1 MEIKVI
7 YIVEVIKINRQILK
21 EYFFIAIGS
30 FFVALGVYY
39 FMVPE
44 NLATGGVSGLSIVL
58 NNYINIPISFINFFL
73 NFMLF
78 ILGFIFLGKEFGG
91 KTIFSVIFLSLFMY
105 LMETFFPVSSP
116 VTDEI
121 LLNLICGIVISAIG
135 LSIVFNQNASTGGTD
150 IVAKILN
157 KYFNMDIGKGL
168 MTADVIVVAL
178 AFFTY
183 GVQTG
188 IVGAFGWFLNGVVVN
203 YFLDGFSVKNEVVII
218 SDKPDE
224 IKKYIFDKLDRGVTL
239 YKAEGGY
246 TNEEKD
252 IIVTILDRKQYYILK
267 KQLKIIDPKVFVT
280 VRTVQEVYGFGFS
293 KF

>member
-1 MEIKVI
+1 M
-7 YIVEVIKINRQILK
+7 IKISKQIIK

-30 FFVALGVYY
+30 FFVSVGVYY

-44 NLATGGVSGLSIVL
+44 NLATGGISGLSIVL
-58 NNYINIPISFINFFL
+58 SNYISIPISIINFSL
-73 NFMLF
+73 NLVLF
-78 ILGFIFLGKEFGG
+78 IMGFIFLGKEFGG
-91 KTIFSVIFLSLFMY
+91 KTIFSVVFISLFMY
-105 LMETFFPVSSP
+105 LMETFFPVLTP

-121 LLNLICGIVISAIG
+121 LLNLICGIVLSAIG

-157 KYFNMDIGKGL
+157 KYFNMDMGKGL

-218 SDKPDE
+218 SHKHDE
-224 IKKYIFDKLDRGVTL
+224 IKEYIFDKLDRGVTL

-252 IIVTILDRKQYYILK
+252 IIVTILDRKEYYILK
-267 KQLKIIDPKVFVT
+267 KQLKTIDPNVFVT

>member
-1 MEIKVI
+1 MSK
-7 YIVEVIKINRQILK
+7 QTLK
-21 EYFFIAIGS
+21 EYFFIAAGS
-30 FFVALGVYY
+30 FFVSVGVYY

-44 NLATGGVSGLSIVL
+44 NLATGGISGLSIVL
-58 NNYINIPISFINFFL
+58 SNYINIPISIINFSL
-73 NFMLF
+73 NLILF
-78 ILGFIFLGKEFGG
+78 IMGFIFLGKEFGG
-91 KTIFSVIFLSLFMY
+91 KTIFSVVFISLFMY
-105 LMETFFPVSSP
+105 LMETFFPVSKP

-121 LLNLICGIVISAIG
+121 LLNLICGIVLSAIG

-157 KYFNMDIGKGL
+157 KYFNMDMGKGL
-168 MTADVIVVAL
+168 MAADVIVVAL

-218 SDKPDE
+218 SNKHDE
-224 IKKYIFDKLDRGVTL
+224 IKNYIFDKLDRGVTL

-252 IIVTILDRKQYYILK
+252 IIVTILDRKEYYILK
-267 KQLKIIDPKVFVT
+267 KQLKIIDPDVFVT

>member
-1 MEIKVI
+1 
-7 YIVEVIKINRQILK
+7 
-21 EYFFIAIGS
+21 
-30 FFVALGVYY
+30 
-39 FMVPE
+39 
-44 NLATGGVSGLSIVL
+44 
-58 NNYINIPISFINFFL
+58 
-73 NFMLF
+73 
-78 ILGFIFLGKEFGG
+78 
-91 KTIFSVIFLSLFMY
+91 
-105 LMETFFPVSSP
+105 ETFFPVSAP

-168 MTADVIVVAL
+168 MTADVIVVVA

-183 GVQTG
+183 GIQTG

-218 SDKPDE
+218 SENPDE

-246 TNEEKD
+246 TNEEKN
-252 IIVTILDRKQYYILK
+252 IIVTILDRKEYYILK

>member
-1 MEIKVI
+1 M
-7 YIVEVIKINRQILK
+7 IKINRQTLK

-58 NNYINIPISFINFFL
+58 NNYISIPISFINFFL
-73 NFMLF
+73 NFILF

-105 LMETFFPVSSP
+105 MMETFFPVSAP

-168 MTADVIVVAL
+168 MTADVIVVVS

-183 GVQTG
+183 GIQTG

-218 SDKPDE
+218 SENPDE

-246 TNEEKD
+246 TNEEKN
-252 IIVTILDRKQYYILK
+252 IIVTILDRKEYYILK

>member
-1 MEIKVI
+1 MKLSN
-7 YIVEVIKINRQILK
+7 EVIKINKETLK
-21 EYFFIAIGS
+21 EYITIAFGS

-44 NLATGGVSGLSIVL
+44 NLATGGISGLSIVL
-58 NNYINIPISFINFFL
+58 SNYISIPISIINFSL
-73 NFMLF
+73 NLILF
-78 ILGFIFLGKEFGG
+78 IVGFIFLGKEFGG
-91 KTIFSVIFLSLFMY
+91 KTIFSVLILSFFMY
-105 LMETFFPVSSP
+105 LMETYYPVSEP
-116 VTDEI
+116 VTNDT
-121 LLNLICGIVISAIG
+121 LLNLMCGIILAAIG

-157 KYFNMDIGKGL
+157 KYFNMDMGKGL
-168 MTADVIVVAL
+168 MAADVIVVAS

-183 GVQTG
+183 GLQTG
-188 IVGAFGWFLNGVVVN
+188 IIGAFGWFLNGIVVN
-203 YFLDGFSVKNEVVII
+203 YFIDGFSVKNEVVII
-218 SDKPDE
+218 SNKHEE
-224 IKKYIFDKLDRGVTL
+224 IKHYIFDKLDRGVTL

-252 IIVTILDRKQYYILK
+252 IIVTILDRKEYYILK
-267 KQLKIIDPKVFVT
+267 KHLKIIDPNVFVT

>member
-1 MEIKVI
+1 MSK
-7 YIVEVIKINRQILK
+7 QTLK
-21 EYFFIAIGS
+21 EYFFIAAGS
-30 FFVALGVYY
+30 FFVSVGVYY

-44 NLATGGVSGLSIVL
+44 NLATGGISGLSIVL
-58 NNYINIPISFINFFL
+58 SNYINIPISIINFSL
-73 NFMLF
+73 NLILF
-78 ILGFIFLGKEFGG
+78 IMGFIFLGKEFGG
-91 KTIFSVIFLSLFMY
+91 KTIFSVVFISLFMY
-105 LMETFFPVSSP
+105 LMETFFPVSKP

-121 LLNLICGIVISAIG
+121 LLNLICGIVLSAIG

-157 KYFNMDIGKGL
+157 KYFNMDMGKGL
-168 MTADVIVVAL
+168 MAADVIVVAL

-218 SDKPDE
+218 SNKHDE
-224 IKKYIFDKLDRGVTL
+224 IKNYIFDKLDRGVTL

-252 IIVTILDRKQYYILK
+252 IIVTILDRKEYYILK
-267 KQLKIIDPKVFVT
+267 RQLKIIDPDVFVT

>member
-1 MEIKVI
+1 M
-7 YIVEVIKINRQILK
+7 IKINRQILK

-58 NNYINIPISFINFFL
+58 NNYISIPISFINFFL
-73 NFMLF
+73 NFILF

-105 LMETFFPVSSP
+105 MMETFFPVSAP

-150 IVAKILN
+150 IVAKMLN

-168 MTADVIVVAL
+168 MTADVIVVVS

-183 GVQTG
+183 GIQTG

-218 SDKPDE
+218 SENPDE

-246 TNEEKD
+246 TNEEKN
-252 IIVTILDRKQYYILK
+252 IIVTILDRKEYYILK

>member
-1 MEIKVI
+1 
-7 YIVEVIKINRQILK
+7 VIKINKQLIK
-21 EYFFIAIGS
+21 EYLFIAIGS
-30 FFVALGVYY
+30 FFVSVGVYY

-58 NNYINIPISFINFFL
+58 SNYISIPISIINFSL
-73 NFMLF
+73 NIILF
-78 ILGFIFLGKEFGG
+78 IMGFIFLGKEFGG

-105 LMETFFPVSSP
+105 LMEAFFPVSAP

-121 LLNLICGIVISAIG
+121 LLNLICGIVLSAIG

-168 MTADVIVVAL
+168 MAADVIVVAL

-183 GVQTG
+183 GLQTG

-218 SDKPDE
+218 SHKHDE
-224 IKKYIFDKLDRGVTL
+224 IKKYIFDKLDRGVTM

-252 IIVTILDRKQYYILK
+252 IIVTILDRKEYYILK
-267 KQLKIIDPKVFVT
+267 RQLKIIDPDVFVT